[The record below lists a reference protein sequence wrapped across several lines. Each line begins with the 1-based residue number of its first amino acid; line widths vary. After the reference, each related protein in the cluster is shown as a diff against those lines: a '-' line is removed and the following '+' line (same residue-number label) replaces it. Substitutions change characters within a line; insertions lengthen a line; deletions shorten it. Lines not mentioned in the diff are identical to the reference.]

1 MALEPQDLTGRAW
14 ESDLIDWRG
23 FRIQQT
29 QNWKMRLKIVDRL
42 ARGEWAEVFPNEA
55 VMTENPY
62 VMNMVQTGME
72 DHAKLVSE
80 ADPSVIYQPV
90 KESSTAKEEAH
101 LRESIANTHW
111 SANDGDMMIPNL
123 TLDIAGAGCAFV
135 AVYADPDE
143 SEYPCYHKLNPRNCY
158 PDVMNGKL
166 LDLMV
171 LEDLNIRTAA
181 RLFPDLGLQVDPK
194 LKDHTVELL
203 HYYSPEECIQ
213 AVVTKSD
220 TGSPDR
226 MYTVNRWKPRD
237 KDGKPYL
244 PVAFGQLNTFDGAFR
259 GIYDQIIGS
268 LMTKNRI
275 IKQIMD
281 YADQL
286 IYAPWEEAGIMNPE
300 AFKNVGPQT
309 VFHRDPNV
317 QGGGAI
323 RVPPAGDAPQLLQY
337 IDYLDREQRGGV
349 ASPSSRQGEISE
361 SQRSAAFVNSTQGAL
376 TSSVRNIQRII
387 ANMREQLNVISFKQ
401 DEACLDFP
409 KSLLYPIGKKNMY
422 LPSRDIDGNYRNK
435 VIYGAGAGLD
445 RSQADVRVAQHV
457 SGGLVSKQT
466 GRAQIEYVRSPDA
479 EEDQIELEQSV
490 SILQQKLLAT
500 EDPMLLMKIIS
511 LQKNGMSFV
520 DAVEKVTAE
529 EQAKQQA
536 APPEGPPAP
545 GAPGEM
551 PGPEQGAA
559 AEAQGLAAGATPA
572 GQPLEF
578 APPPVQ
584 SVSVGQPS
592 PARPLN
598 MGGQ

>member
-1 MALEPQDLTGRAW
+1 
-14 ESDLIDWRG
+14 
-23 FRIQQT
+23 
-29 QNWKMRLKIVDRL
+29 
-42 ARGEWAEVFPNEA
+42 
-55 VMTENPY
+55 
-62 VMNMVQTGME
+62 
-72 DHAKLVSE
+72 
-80 ADPSVIYQPV
+80 
-90 KESSTAKEEAH
+90 
-101 LRESIANTHW
+101 
-111 SANDGDMMIPNL
+111 MMIPNL
-123 TLDIAGAGCAFV
+123 TMDLAGAGAAFI
-135 AVYADPDE
+135 AVYSDPDE
-143 SEYPCYHKLNPRNCY
+143 ADYPCYHKLNPRFCY

-181 RLFPDLGLQVDPK
+181 RLFPDLGLD
-194 LKDHTVELL
+194 KDVTLSNHVVELM

-213 AVVTKSD
+213 AVVTKND
-220 TGSPDR
+220 TNAPDR
-226 MYTVNRWKPRD
+226 MYITNRWKPRD

-244 PVAFGQLNTFDGAFR
+244 PVAFGQLNSYDGAFR
-259 GIYDQIIGS
+259 GIYDQIVGS
-268 LMTKNRI
+268 LMTKNRV

-300 AFKNVGPQT
+300 AFTSVGPQT

-317 QGGGAI
+317 QGGGAR

-401 DEACLDFP
+401 DEAELDF
-409 KSLLYPIGKKNMY
+409 KKDLLYPIGNKNTY
-422 LPSRDIDGNYRNK
+422 TPTVDIDGNYKNK

-529 EQAKQQA
+529 EQAKQAA
-536 APPEGPPAP
+536 APPEAA
-545 GAPGEM
+545 APGETPPM
-551 PGPEQGAA
+551 SEGPQQGAA

-578 APPPVQ
+578 SPPPTQ
-584 SVSVGQPS
+584 SVTVSGIP

>member
-1 MALEPQDLTGRAW
+1 
-14 ESDLIDWRG
+14 
-23 FRIQQT
+23 
-29 QNWKMRLKIVDRL
+29 
-42 ARGEWAEVFPNEA
+42 
-55 VMTENPY
+55 
-62 VMNMVQTGME
+62 
-72 DHAKLVSE
+72 
-80 ADPSVIYQPV
+80 
-90 KESSTAKEEAH
+90 
-101 LRESIANTHW
+101 
-111 SANDGDMMIPNL
+111 
-123 TLDIAGAGCAFV
+123 
-135 AVYADPDE
+135 
-143 SEYPCYHKLNPRNCY
+143 
-158 PDVMNGKL
+158 MNGKL

-171 LEDLNIRTAA
+171 LEDINIRTAA
-181 RLFPDLGLQVDPK
+181 RLFPDLGLEQDPTR
-194 LKDHTVELL
+194 LNHVVEIL
-203 HYYSPEECIQ
+203 HYYSPEECLQ
-213 AVVTKSD
+213 AVVTKND
-220 TGSPDR
+220 TNTPDGI
-226 MYTVNRWKPRD
+226 YITNRWKPRD
-237 KDGKPYL
+237 KNGEAYM
-244 PVAFGQLNTFDGAFR
+244 PVAFGQLNSYDGAFR
-259 GIYDQIIGS
+259 GIYDQIVGS
-268 LMTKNRI
+268 LMTKNRV

-300 AFKNVGPQT
+300 AFASVGPQT

-317 QGGGAI
+317 QGGGARRI
-323 RVPPAGDAPQLLQY
+323 PPAGDAPQLLQY

-401 DEACLDFP
+401 DEAELDF
-409 KSLLYPIGKKNMY
+409 KKDLLYPIGNKNSY
-422 LPSRDIDGNYRNK
+422 TPTKDIDGNYRNK

-479 EEDQIELEQSV
+479 EEAQIELEQSI

-500 EDPMLLMKIIS
+500 EDPTIMMRIIEK
-511 LQKNGMSFV
+511 QKDGMSFV
-520 DAVEKVTAE
+520 DAQTLVLHEMQAE
-529 EQAKQQA
+529 QQA
-536 APPEGPPAP
+536 AAGPEA
-545 GAPGEM
+545 GAPGET
-551 PGPEQGAA
+551 PAPQEGPPQGAA

-584 SVSVGQPS
+584 SVSVAQPS

-598 MGGQ
+598 MGGA